1 MDNECISGRPT
12 GEGGSSQNFILL
24 AVNAAVR
31 WLSIRGSSYLDVL
44 RRYYYHDSLRVQVFR
59 GLLRSNHLRD
69 RADNSGKTFERLDD
83 DVPAACFPVELV
95 TEVAG
100 YCIFTFIAVGS
111 LMLINWRITMFL
123 FLPLSLCLFLIK
135 KISGRIRSSRKQNR
149 DMHDR
154 ASSLL
159 SDIVTSVLSIKT
171 MDAKEPVLEKYDN
184 VIKQRTRA
192 VVKDSLFQNSVS
204 ATVDIASVLCIVIM
218 MAAVSGL
225 MQNGSFPLGD
235 FAIFICYLDTLN
247 DCILRI
253 IELYTETKKAEV
265 SYQRILETVEEQN
278 GLCLGMDG
286 KLLPPLSSKSVPVSG
301 GYCGIP
307 AHPDVFPEGE
317 ETAEE
322 SYGRLTQLSVSR
334 LSCIYEDGR
343 GIRDVNFQ
351 LYAGELLVLTGPVAS
366 GKSSIL
372 NALFGIVP
380 ASFQEILWNGKEV
393 QNLFTLFKAPT
404 VSCCLQSSH
413 LQNGTIR
420 ENLTLGRNISDI
432 ECWKALQ
439 SACMEGEVKEWPG
452 GLDTLTG
459 ENGIMLSGGQKQ
471 RLLLAR
477 MLLEHP
483 SLYFLDDATSALDRI
498 TAEKLIFNLKQRII
512 QDNAAAVFI
521 SNSEVVKAAA
531 DRELCISQGA

>member
-1 MDNECISGRPT
+1 M
-12 GEGGSSQNFILL
+12 
-24 AVNAAVR
+24 
-31 WLSIRGSSYLDVL
+31 
-44 RRYYYHDSLRVQVFR
+44 
-59 GLLRSNHLRD
+59 
-69 RADNSGKTFERLDD
+69 
-83 DVPAACFPVELV
+83 
-95 TEVAG
+95 
-100 YCIFTFIAVGS
+100 
-111 LMLINWRITMFL
+111 
-123 FLPLSLCLFLIK
+123 
-135 KISGRIRSSRKQNR
+135 
-149 DMHDR
+149 
-154 ASSLL
+154 
-159 SDIVTSVLSIKT
+159 
-171 MDAKEPVLEKYDN
+171 
-184 VIKQRTRA
+184 
-192 VVKDSLFQNSVS
+192 
-204 ATVDIASVLCIVIM
+204 DIASVLCIVIM